1 MSEEVMV
8 AFDEYIGR
16 IDELK
21 VCIILCI
28 LITLICKEVSSYNHV
43 RH

>member
-1 MSEEVMV
+1 MSQEVMV

-28 LITLICKEVSSYNHV
+28 LISLIARKYPFTAM
-43 RH
+43 